1 MTRSDLRWHTIILI
15 AICWADDPLQSWA
28 QSSPQRPRCSVT
40 TEQDLHEEVRYLQ
53 EETIRLADRLDQPL
67 ARAASS
73 SDLLTDDNSQNASIT
88 ELPTSLRQGHRV
100 GMMHISAQEGFAL
113 SAQENRSKNRRYAH
127 DVGH

>member
-28 QSSPQRPRCSVT
+28 QSSPQRSRYSVT
-40 TEQDLHEEVRYLQ
+40 MEQDLHEEVRYLQ

-73 SDLLTDDNSQNASIT
+73 NGLHTDDNSQT